1 MLRVQSPTVSRPL
14 RLGLAVLTVAVLV
27 ALGTYA
33 WRGWYARY
41 VTDDFCTA
49 SILRDKGFFGMM
61 RYHRIAWS
69 GRYSYYPLK
78 AIPESIG
85 PVTARYMPGIMLA
98 LFSAAAFWT
107 FRRVLNRRFSLLATL
122 TGLVIAY
129 AAIDATPEA
138 LAIGGPLIWET
149 GTITYMLPLILYTLW
164 AGLFFG
170 ETPSRARWA
179 GSAVLMF
186 VAGGLSETSLAAQ
199 CAMTGALTVLTLLR
213 RSREAGKIAAAGFA
227 ASLLALVIVA
237 SAPGNEV
244 RARRLPPRAPFVT
257 AAANSARMAYD
268 YIGSVAFSDGKALL
282 LVLLCGTVIGAALP
296 RVNASA
302 AAVAA
307 LSAAA
312 GYAVTFLP
320 SAWML
325 SMGPPPR
332 ALHVTNFFLM
342 GMLVP
347 LAALAGARK
356 PRAVLLAAPVV
367 LVLAI
372 FVPLASAR
380 FVASTVPKAKAD
392 AAELERI
399 RGIMV
404 ANPGGRV
411 TIHSPWAIAERVLV
425 AEPEFWTNRCM
436 AEFYG
441 VRSIRVTR

>member
-1 MLRVQSPTVSRPL
+1 VSRPV
-14 RLGLAVLTVAVLV
+14 RLGLAVLTVAVLA
-27 ALGTYA
+27 ALGTYT
-33 WRGWYARY
+33 WRGWFARY

-49 SILRDKGFFGMM
+49 SILRHKGFLEMM
-61 RYHRIAWS
+61 RYHRVAWS
-69 GRYSYYPLK
+69 GRYSYYPIK

-85 PVTARYMPGIMLA
+85 PMTAQVMPGIMLA
-98 LFSAAAFWT
+98 LFSAAGFWT
-107 FRRVLNRRFSLLATL
+107 FRRVLDRRSALLAAL

-129 AAIDATPEA
+129 AAIDATPEP

-149 GTITYMLPLILYTLW
+149 GTVTYMLPLILYTLW

-170 ETPSRARWA
+170 EGPARARWIA
-179 GSAVLMF
+179 SAIVMF

-199 CAMTGALTVLTLLR
+199 CAMTTALTAFTFVR
-213 RSREAGKIAAAGFA
+213 RWREASKVAGAAFA

-237 SAPGNEV
+237 SAPGNEI

-257 AAANSARMAYD
+257 AAVNSARMAYD
-268 YIGSVAFSDGKALL
+268 FIGSVAFSDGKALL
-282 LVLLCGTVIGAALP
+282 LVLLCGTIVGATLP
-296 RVNASA
+296 RVDASA

-342 GMLVP
+342 GILLP
-347 LAALAGARK
+347 LCALAGSRR
-356 PRAVLLAAPVV
+356 PRAVMLAAPV
-367 LVLAI
+367 LLLLAI
-372 FVPLASAR
+372 FVPVASAR
-380 FVASTVPKAKAD
+380 FVASTVPRAKAD

-399 RGIMV
+399 RGIML
-404 ANPGGRV
+404 ANRGNRV